1 MNEIDEQLLNELAPQ
16 PYPTNRL
23 TRLLW
28 YSAGA
33 DARLLERCPYS
44 DRVKFEGIGG
54 IVLATSALASLSGGY
69 AFYTVFSPKDATAL
83 SHSLD
88 PLTVGLAVVMGA
100 AWGLVVFNLDR
111 FIVSSTGKGDGTDDV
126 TLKEFTH
133 ALPRLLMA
141 LVIGVCISSPLE
153 IRILKPEI
161 DAQLELEQNDYR
173 ASLDAQ
179 SRESAETRKSELREK
194 LDAAQAKRDERSGYF
209 EKRRLEINEQRRLL
223 ELEAEGLTGSGSPG
237 RGPAWQDKKDTL
249 DKLEA
254 ELTKDREGDASAA
267 AAAVSEITAWKAE
280 TDQIDTRYAEDQESH
295 LRQARHL
302 DGLLKRIQISHEIGG
317 AVPWMIMAL
326 LVCVELCPI
335 LFKMMLIKGVYDY
348 ADENAKRLILARV
361 GIEPGATEFLD
372 GGKREV
378 RTDTFHRAAATLE
391 EEKMRLRTEARLSKK
406 AHQRFSEET
415 EAKIQDDVGSFLVG
429 GGKSK
434 G

>member
-1 MNEIDEQLLNELAPQ
+1 MSNTDDELLNELAPQ
-16 PYPTNRL
+16 PYAVGRA
-23 TRLLW
+23 TRFFW
-28 YSAGA
+28 YCAGA
-33 DARLLERCPYS
+33 DARLLARCPYS
-44 DRVKFEGIGG
+44 DRVKFEGVGG
-54 IVLATSALASLSGGY
+54 IVLATAALASLSGGY

-83 SHSLD
+83 SQTLD
-88 PLTVGLAVVMGA
+88 PLTLALALVMGA

-126 TLKEFTH
+126 TGKEFVH
-133 ALPRLLMA
+133 ALPRLMMA
-141 LVIGVCISSPLE
+141 LVIGICISSPLE

-179 SRESAETRKSELREK
+179 SRESADARKTELRGKIE
-194 LDAAQAKRDERSGYF
+194 AQQGKRDDRTAYF
-209 EKRRLEINEQRRLL
+209 EKRRLEINDQRRLL

-237 RGPAWQDKKDTL
+237 RGPAWQDKKETL

-254 ELTKDREGDASAA
+254 ELTRDRDADATVAGAA
-267 AAAVSEITAWKAE
+267 GSELTSWKTE
-280 TDQIDTRYAEDQESH
+280 LDQIDAKYAEEQESH
-295 LRQARHL
+295 LKQARHL
-302 DGLLKRIQISHEIGG
+302 DGLLKRILISHEIGG

-326 LVCVELCPI
+326 LICVETCPI

-378 RTDTFHRAAATLE
+378 RADLFHRPAATLE
-391 EEKMRLRTEARLSKK
+391 EEKRRLRTEARLSKK
-406 AHQRFSEET
+406 AHERFEEET
-415 EAKIQDDVGSFLVG
+415 DAKIQADVGAFLVG
-429 GGKSK
+429 GAKPRE
-434 G
+434 